1 MKRKHIS
8 QILLLTV
15 AFMAF
20 SLFGCRSSNNSV
32 GKDSDTAVIET
43 PAEETKSPEGQE
55 EGSKDTSDFSDAD
68 EEIIQ
73 TPLEDI
79 QGEGMP
85 DDTVPDMSGI
95 DSVPIG
101 ETCVISSEAGT
112 DLCSL
117 RINDIRFTTERNEED
132 TSAPESVAVIE
143 YTYDN
148 ISSEE
153 ALLFDSMSF
162 KLLQDE
168 DVCTPYYLSTLTLAE
183 PAEKGESSTG
193 HLAFIVDKDSKDV
206 KIYFAPES
214 LDKPLVFT
222 AELN

>member
-8 QILLLTV
+8 QILLLTI
-15 AFMAF
+15 AF
-20 SLFGCRSSNNSV
+20 SAFFLFGCRSSNNSA
-32 GKDSDTAVIET
+32 GKNTDTAVTET
-43 PAEETKSPEGQE
+43 PAEETKSPEE

-168 DVCTPYYLSTLTLAE
+168 NVCTPYYLSTLTLAE
-183 PAEKGESSTG
+183 PAGKGESSTG
-193 HLAFIVDKDSKDV
+193 YLAFIVDKDIKDV

-214 LDKPLVFT
+214 LDTSLVFT
-222 AELN
+222 AELD